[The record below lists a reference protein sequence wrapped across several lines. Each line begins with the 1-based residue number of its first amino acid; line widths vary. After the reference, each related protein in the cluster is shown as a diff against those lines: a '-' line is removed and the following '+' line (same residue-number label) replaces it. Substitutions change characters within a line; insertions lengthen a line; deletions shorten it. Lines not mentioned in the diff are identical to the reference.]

1 MTDRERK
8 SMTRAGLLLAGAAL
22 IRFLAA
28 PPPAEAP
35 LAGRDSIADSL
46 VAAGDSAIADKER
59 RSRPFE
65 PGETI
70 DPNVAGEEE
79 LDRLPGVGAAKAA
92 RIVMDREENGP
103 FGSVEDLARVAG
115 IGPGSIERLRPFLWV
130 AAGARGSF
138 RPSRRARAVAAPDA
152 AAPDAAL
159 SGAAVNLNRA
169 TASELRQLP
178 GIGPVTADRIV
189 AYREQHGPFRTPEDL
204 IEVSGIGPRTL
215 ERLAPLVTVR
225 Q

>member
-28 PPPAEAP
+28 PPPAEPP

-46 VAAGDSAIADKER
+46 AAAGDSAIEDKER
-59 RSRPFE
+59 RSRPFQ

-79 LDRLPGVGAAKAA
+79 LDRLPGVGAARAA
-92 RIVMDREENGP
+92 RIVQDREENGP
-103 FGSVEDLARVAG
+103 FGSVEDLARVPG
-115 IGPGSIERLRPFLWV
+115 IGAGSIERLRPLLRV
-130 AAGARGSF
+130 EAGARSSV
-138 RPSRRARAVAAPDA
+138 RPSAGTRASPAPG
-152 AAPDAAL
+152 AAL
-159 SGAAVNLNRA
+159 AEAPVNLNRA
-169 TASELRQLP
+169 TVSELRQLP

-189 AYREQHGPFRTPEDL
+189 AYREQHGPFRAAEDL
-204 IEVSGIGPRTL
+204 IQVSGIGPRTL
-215 ERLAPLVTVR
+215 ERLTPLVTVR

>member
-22 IRFLAA
+22 IRLLAA

-46 VAAGDSAIADKER
+46 VAAGDSAIEDKER

-70 DPNVAGEEE
+70 DPNIAGEED
-79 LDRLPGVGAAKAA
+79 LDRLPGVGAARAA
-92 RIVMDREENGP
+92 RIVQERKENGP
-103 FGSVEDLARVAG
+103 FGSVEDLARVSG
-115 IGPGSIERLRPFLWV
+115 IGPASIDRLRSFLRV
-130 AAGARGSF
+130 SAGAGGIV
-138 RPSRRARAVAAPDA
+138 RRTARAPDA
-152 AAPDAAL
+152 PNREARQP
-159 SGAAVNLNRA
+159 GTPVNLNRA

-189 AYREQHGPFRTPEDL
+189 AHREQHGPFRAPEDL
-204 IEVSGIGPRTL
+204 IQVSGIGPRTL
-215 ERLAPLVTVR
+215 ERLAPLITVR
-225 Q
+225 R

>member
-46 VAAGDSAIADKER
+46 VAAGDSAIEEKER

-70 DPNVAGEEE
+70 DPNVAGEED
-79 LDRLPGVGAAKAA
+79 LDRLPGVGAARAA
-92 RIVMDREENGP
+92 RIVREREENGP
-103 FGSVEDLARVAG
+103 FGRVEDLARVSG
-115 IGPGSIERLRPFLWV
+115 IGPASIDRLRPFLRI
-130 AAGARGSF
+130 AAGVGGSV
-138 RPSRRARAVAAPDA
+138 RRTARARDAPDREA
-152 AAPDAAL
+152 RPPGTPL
-159 SGAAVNLNRA
+159 NLNRA

-189 AYREQHGPFRTPEDL
+189 AHREQHGLFRAAEDL
-204 IEVSGIGPRTL
+204 IQVSGIGPRTF

-225 Q
+225 

>member
-28 PPPAEAP
+28 PPPAEVP
-35 LAGRDSIADSL
+35 LEGRDSIADSL
-46 VAAGDSAIADKER
+46 VAAGDSAIEDKER

-70 DPNVAGEEE
+70 DPNVAGEED
-79 LDRLPGVGAAKAA
+79 LDRLPGVGAARAA
-92 RIVMDREENGP
+92 RIVQEREEVGP
-103 FGSVEDLARVAG
+103 FGSVEDLARVSG
-115 IGPGSIERLRPFLWV
+115 IGPASIERLRPFLRV
-130 AAGARGSF
+130 SAGVGGSVRQIART
-138 RPSRRARAVAAPDA
+138 RDAPD
-152 AAPDAAL
+152 P
-159 SGAAVNLNRA
+159 GGRPPGTPVNLNRA

-189 AYREQHGPFRTPEDL
+189 AY
-204 IEVSGIGPRTL
+204 
-215 ERLAPLVTVR
+215 
-225 Q
+225 

>member
-1 MTDRERK
+1 
-8 SMTRAGLLLAGAAL
+8 MTRAGLLLAVAAL

-46 VAAGDSAIADKER
+46 VAAGDSAIEDRER

-70 DPNVAGEEE
+70 DPNIAGEEE
-79 LDRLPGVGAAKAA
+79 LDRLPGVGAARAA
-92 RIVMDREENGP
+92 RIVQEREENGP
-103 FGSVEDLARVAG
+103 FGGVEELVRVPG
-115 IGPGSIERLRPFLWV
+115 IGPASIERLRPFLRL
-130 AAGARGSF
+130 AAGAGGSV
-138 RPSRRARAVAAPDA
+138 RASTGARASPTPA
-152 AAPDAAL
+152 AAL
-159 SGAAVNLNRA
+159 SGAPVNLNRA
-169 TASELRQLP
+169 TVSELRQLP

-189 AYREQHGPFRTPEDL
+189 AYREENGPFRTPEDL
-204 IEVSGIGPRTL
+204 IRVSGIGPRTL

>member
-1 MTDRERK
+1 
-8 SMTRAGLLLAGAAL
+8 MTRAGLLLAGAAL

-115 IGPGSIERLRPFLWV
+115 IGPGSIERLRPFLRV

-138 RPSRRARAVAAPDA
+138 RPSRRARAAAAPDA

>member
-22 IRFLAA
+22 IRFMAA

-46 VAAGDSAIADKER
+46 VAAGDSAIEDKER

-70 DPNVAGEEE
+70 DPNVAGEED
-79 LDRLPGVGAAKAA
+79 LDRLPGVGAARAA
-92 RIVMDREENGP
+92 RIVREREENGP
-103 FGSVEDLARVAG
+103 FGSVDDLARVSG
-115 IGPGSIERLRPFLWV
+115 IGSASIDRLRPFLRV
-130 AAGARGSF
+130 SAGAGGSGRRTARTPDAPDREA
-138 RPSRRARAVAAPDA
+138 RPSGTP
-152 AAPDAAL
+152 
-159 SGAAVNLNRA
+159 VNINRA

-189 AYREQHGPFRTPEDL
+189 AHREQHGPFRAPEDL
-204 IEVSGIGPRTL
+204 IQVSGIGPRTL
-215 ERLAPLVTVR
+215 ERLAPLVTVSR
-225 Q
+225 